1 MKLTVKRIAKLKTPG
16 RYREGTIPGLCLQ
29 ITDTGV
35 KSWLLRFERFGRERW
50 HGLGPLHTVDLA
62 DARERARKAR
72 LLLLD
77 GHDPIEARRAERA
90 AAALEAAKQ
99 ITFRQAAE
107 KYDEQNNNRWK
118 NRKAAAQFLSTLG
131 DYAFP
136 KIGALSVADVD
147 TGQVL
152 RVLEQQHAKYPNKR
166 LWDAIPETASRLRG
180 RMENV
185 LDWATARGYRTGDN
199 PARWKGHLANVLPPR
214 EQIARAENYEA
225 LPWAEVPQFL
235 AALQRRDAIAAR
247 ALEFTILTAAR
258 TGEVIGATWDEID
271 LDGEVWTVPPG
282 RMKAGNEHR
291 VPLSDRALEILRA
304 LPREEGNKHVF
315 VGPAQG
321 KGLSNMAMLTLLRR
335 MGRDD
340 ITVHGF
346 RSSFRDWAA
355 ERTTFPNFVAEM
367 ALAHVVKGVEGAY
380 RRGDLL
386 EKRRK
391 LMDAWAGFCTT
402 APKAEGSNI
411 VALRQA
417 VG

>member
-304 LPREEGNKHVF
+304 LPRGEGNKHGF